1 MPLSNP
7 SILLTGVLSIS
18 EKVSA
23 EEIQSL
29 ARDLQLLRNQIQ
41 TVSSQASEYSIT
53 IEALVNQDPSRPIFR
68 SLGNLL
74 LEVEDRVLLES
85 ELKEAKESLD
95 EHLRRLIEREENL
108 REQYEKKA
116 SQFENG

>member
-1 MPLSNP
+1 M
-7 SILLTGVLSIS
+7 LSIS

-41 TVSSQASEYSIT
+41 TASSQASEYSIT
-53 IEALVNQDPSRPIFR
+53 IEALVNQDPSRPVFR

-74 LEVEDRVLLES
+74 LEVDDRESLET
-85 ELKEAKESLD
+85 ELKEAKDSLD

-108 REQYEKKA
+108 REHYEKKA
-116 SQFENG
+116 SQFEIG